1 MADFFELVAQ
11 RESCRK
17 YSDRPVEREKL
28 VKLIEAARLTPSAC
42 NSQPWKFVV
51 VDDPQIVPE
60 VAKTV
65 QHFGVNEYFANVKSF
80 IVILEEHAT
89 LMPKVACFLD
99 SQYWAK
105 GDLGAATYGLTLEA
119 ASLGLG
125 TCIIGLFDRPKLIQ
139 LLDLPK
145 GQRFFLV
152 VAVGYPETEKEARPK
167 QRKSLEAIARFV

>member
-1 MADFFELVAQ
+1 MSDFLELAAK
-11 RESCRK
+11 RSSCRK

-28 VKLIEAARLTPSAC
+28 VKIIEAARLTPSGC

-51 VDDPQIVPE
+51 VDDPKIAPE

-80 IVILEEHAT
+80 VIVLEERAV
-89 LMPKVACFLD
+89 LMPKIASVLD

-105 GDLGAATYGLTLEA
+105 GDLGAATYAITLA
-119 ASLGLG
+119 AESLGLG
-125 TCIIGLFDRPKLIQ
+125 TCIIGVFDRPKLTQ

-145 GQRFFLV
+145 DQRFFLI

-167 QRKSLEAIARFV
+167 LRKPLEDIVRFV